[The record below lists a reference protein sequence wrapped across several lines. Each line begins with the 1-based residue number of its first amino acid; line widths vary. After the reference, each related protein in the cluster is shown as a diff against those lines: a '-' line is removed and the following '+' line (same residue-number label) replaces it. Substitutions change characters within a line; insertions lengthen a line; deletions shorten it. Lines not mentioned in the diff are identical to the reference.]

1 MNFEQTPEFA
11 KELKRSSKKW
21 RSLSADLEVL
31 QKAIITLYEGANGIP
46 ASHIRETF
54 FATKKGAILRT
65 LSENSEVVKIR
76 LDCSDLNR
84 DILRVTFIHLEGA
97 VLLVELYAKN
107 QKARE
112 DTARLQK
119 YLRLMSP

>member
-1 MNFEQTPEFA
+1 MNFSQTPEFA
-11 KELKRSSKKW
+11 KELKKLSKKW
-21 RSLSADLEVL
+21 RSLPADLAVL
-31 QKAIITLYEGANGIP
+31 QKVITTLYMGANGVP

-65 LSENSEVVKIR
+65 VSENSEVVKIR
-76 LDCSDLNR
+76 LDCSDLNK
-84 DILRVTFIHLEGA
+84 DMLRVTFIQSEEA

-112 DTARLQK
+112 DTERIQK
-119 YLRLMSP
+119 HLKSKLL